1 MLCAGMALMGQQAL
15 RRAPGF
21 ALSDGITGQIRDL
34 YDYRG
39 KVVVLEFMLTTCPHC
54 AGFADILGEVE
65 HKYAGRVAVISIVNI
80 PTDNPTTV
88 KQFVTGHKVSYPI
101 LLDMGQM
108 EYSYVQK
115 QNVDLP
121 HVYVIDANGYIR
133 SEYGY
138 SMTTRDIFEGRGLF
152 TEIDRALNAVNSSDT
167 FSRTLRTITSAGVL
181 KCSRKSRRLTSLTM

>member
-1 MLCAGMALMGQQAL
+1 MKRILTLLFCAGMALMAQLAL

-39 KVVVLEFMLTTCPHC
+39 KVVVLEFMKTTCPHC
-54 AGFADILGEVE
+54 ADFAEILAQVQQ
-65 HKYAGRVAVISIVNI
+65 KYGDRVAVIAVANI

-88 KQFVTGHKVSYPI
+88 KQYVTGHKVTYPI

-115 QNVDLP
+115 PNVDLP

-133 SEYGY
+133 DDYGY
-138 SMTTRDIFEGRGLF
+138 GLTTRDIFEGHGLF
-152 TEIDRALNAVNSSDT
+152 TEVDKVLGSVNAS
-167 FSRTLRTITSAGVL
+167 
-181 KCSRKSRRLTSLTM
+181 KK

>member
-1 MLCAGMALMGQQAL
+1 MKRILILLFCAGMALMAQLAL

-39 KVVVLEFMLTTCPHC
+39 KVVVLEFMKTTCPHC
-54 AGFADILGEVE
+54 ADFAEILAQVQQ
-65 HKYAGRVAVISIVNI
+65 KYGDRVAVIAVANI

-88 KQFVTGHKVSYPI
+88 KQYVTGHKVTYPV

-115 QNVDLP
+115 PNVDLP

-133 SEYGY
+133 DDYGY
-138 SMTTRDIFEGRGLF
+138 GLTTRDIFEGHGLF
-152 TEIDRALNAVNSSDT
+152 TEIDRVLGSVNAS
-167 FSRTLRTITSAGVL
+167 
-181 KCSRKSRRLTSLTM
+181 KK

>member
-1 MLCAGMALMGQQAL
+1 MKRILMVLFCAGMALMAQQAS

-39 KVVVLEFMLTTCPHC
+39 KVVVLEFMKTTCPHC
-54 AGFADILGEVE
+54 AAFTDILAEINQ
-65 HKYAGRVAVISIVNI
+65 KYAGRVQVLAVVNI

-88 KQFVTGHKVSYPI
+88 KEYVTGHKVHYPV

-115 QNVDLP
+115 PNVDLP
-121 HVYVIDANGYIR
+121 HVYVIDQNGNIR
-133 SEYGY
+133 NDYGY
-138 SMTTRDIFEGRGLF
+138 SMTTRDVFEGH
-152 TEIDRALNAVNSSDT
+152 ALYADIERV
-167 FSRTLRTITSAGVL
+167 LGSAGSS
-181 KCSRKSRRLTSLTM
+181 KK